1 MELYLVSFYDN
12 NESGNV
18 EHNEMYTTYA
28 AAERRF
34 NTLKN
39 KLNGYSLVYL
49 FDTIAKFGRV
59 RTNEC
64 LDECR
69 ACYGKDGYYHG
80 DDSDF

>member
-39 KLNGYSLVYL
+39 KLNGYSWVYL
-49 FDTIAKFGRV
+49 FD
-59 RTNEC
+59 EC